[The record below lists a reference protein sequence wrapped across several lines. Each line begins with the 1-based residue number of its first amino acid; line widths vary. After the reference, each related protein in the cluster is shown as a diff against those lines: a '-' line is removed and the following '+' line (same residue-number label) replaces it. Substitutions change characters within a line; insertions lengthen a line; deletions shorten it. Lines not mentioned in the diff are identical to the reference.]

1 MTAPDRLL
9 WGAWGFSAL
18 AVLAALGAWTH
29 ATPDVAVGRPPS
41 IARAPTVSR
50 PDTAGLGQAA
60 ARIRDRDAFRVARR
74 PADVRFSPWGVAS
87 RPELPPRIRPALALT
102 GIIGGPPWSAL
113 VEGIPGRESGV
124 LLIVGEESNG
134 IRLTAVRGDTAL
146 LAGFDTTWAL
156 TPRRP
161 WR

>member
-1 MTAPDRLL
+1 M
-9 WGAWGFSAL
+9 
-18 AVLAALGAWTH
+18 
-29 ATPDVAVGRPPS
+29 
-41 IARAPTVSR
+41 SR